1 MYALTIR
8 RVGYSVCTRMCVRA
22 CVAFFFPFFSPP
34 FRRGLKSYSSESFH
48 KYSTWL
54 CKFAQPASTFV
65 NLCNVCTARVGCE
78 ILYIIQRMRVF
89 DEFESNFFSVKN
101 NAAFHGAPIVDIEND
116 QSRPVVF
123 FETSRDSLNS

>member
-8 RVGYSVCTRMCVRA
+8 RVGRILYAHACVYMRA
-22 CVAFFFPFFSPP
+22 CVFFSFFPL

-65 NLCNVCTARVGCE
+65 NLCDVCTARVGCE
-78 ILYIIQRMRVF
+78 NTVYYIANTRIGR
-89 DEFESNFFSVKN
+89 
-101 NAAFHGAPIVDIEND
+101 I
-116 QSRPVVF
+116 
-123 FETSRDSLNS
+123 

>member
-8 RVGYSVCTRMCVRA
+8 RVGYSVCTRMCVCVRA
-22 CVAFFFPFFSPP
+22 CVAFFSFFPP

-65 NLCNVCTARVGCE
+65 NLCDVCTARVGCE

-101 NAAFHGAPIVDIEND
+101 NAALFRGAPIVDIEIG
-116 QSRPVVF
+116 QSRPLVF
-123 FETSRDSLNS
+123 FKKFS